1 MQFGSFNRHHP
12 TSQLLLFNGK
22 THKTIHHIPP
32 SSKSKLNA
40 RYIHNFGMKLEY
52 LSFLSGV
59 FAPLLLPCS
68 GFVPSSIPHGS
79 LSNTRTLRLRST
91 ISTTK
96 LFVGSTADEEQKANQ
111 KTKGASFISNNP
123 FISDCD
129 NTNTPPSLAKIVSS
143 IHSIKSGSDIRG
155 IFTDHKSI
163 GSILNVSNVSNE
175 RCLTPFAAYCYGAA
189 FGQMVQI
196 RSGKGVVTSS
206 PSTSS
211 RSLVSTNFD
220 HWVDE
225 TSFLNEKSS
234 QTIICVGRDPRH
246 SGTRLSDSFC
256 RGVES
261 VQGVVARYT
270 GLASTPAMFE
280 FCRSDMCDGA
290 VMVTA
295 SHLPEDRNGFKFF
308 TKNGGLTKKDIE
320 ILAERAS
327 ICARQ
332 WHDIGVVPPT
342 SGKDGV
348 YCSSWVG
355 VCECSWSLV

>member
-1 MQFGSFNRHHP
+1 MNIGF
-12 TSQLLLFNGK
+12 
-22 THKTIHHIPP
+22 
-32 SSKSKLNA
+32 
-40 RYIHNFGMKLEY
+40 
-52 LSFLSGV
+52 LSFLLGAI
-59 FAPLLLPCS
+59 APLLICS
-68 GFVPSSIPHGS
+68 GFTQSSFTPAAR
-79 LSNTRTLRLRST
+79 TRLVHSSYS
-91 ISTTK
+91 ITTK
-96 LFVGSTADEEQKANQ
+96 LFVGSTAGEQQQQANQ
-111 KTKGASFISNNP
+111 KIKGVSFTSNS

-163 GSILNVSNVSNE
+163 GSILNVSTVANE

-189 FGQMVQI
+189 FAQMVQI
-196 RSGKGVVTSS
+196 RSGKGINTPS
-206 PSTSS
+206 PSASAS
-211 RSLVSTNFD
+211 RSTISTNFD
-220 HWVDE
+220 NWVDE
-225 TSFLNEKSS
+225 TSFLNVKSS
-234 QTIICVGRDPRH
+234 QTIICIGRDPRR
-246 SGTRLSDSFC
+246 SGTRLSDAFC

-308 TKNGGLTKKDIE
+308 TKNGGLTKNDIE

-332 WHDIGVVPPT
+332 WHDIGVVPPS

-348 YCSSWVG
+348 YCSSWVS
-355 VCECSWSLV
+355 VCKQDVL